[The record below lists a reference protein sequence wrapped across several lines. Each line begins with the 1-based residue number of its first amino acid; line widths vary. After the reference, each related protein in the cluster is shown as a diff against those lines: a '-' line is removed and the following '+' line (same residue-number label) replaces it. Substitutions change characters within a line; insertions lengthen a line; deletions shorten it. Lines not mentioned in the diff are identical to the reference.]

1 MDTPLPPR
9 LGALT
14 LDPELLREIPGHL
27 ILRYRAVPLRL
38 EGTRLVVG
46 MVNPDDLMARED
58 LGLLIRYTL
67 EVEPID
73 PDLSD
78 VQRYLDESPSDTLLM
93 HDYSAEDFGQKKG
106 EPEFPI
112 DPQHLRQILT
122 TFALQDHVEGVFLLA
137 LQRQARQFRVACRPD
152 RIDFYFGD
160 DLHPELTKPRFVR
173 QAFWARWKEQAGLDL
188 SEPEPCSGRL
198 KGGSAD
204 WTVQFADEAV
214 FFKRGACAAG
224 ATSCDSGRLSPE
236 DG

>member
-1 MDTPLPPR
+1 MDTPQPPR
-9 LGALT
+9 LGSLT

-27 ILRYRAVPLRL
+27 MLRYRAVPLRV
-38 EGTRLVVG
+38 EGDRLVLG

-58 LGLLIRYTL
+58 IGLITGYTI

-73 PDLSD
+73 SDLSD
-78 VQRYLDESPSDTLLM
+78 LQRYLDESPSDTLLM
-93 HDYSAEDFGQKKG
+93 HDYAAEDFGQKTG

-112 DPQHLRQILT
+112 DPQNLRKILA

-152 RIDFYFGD
+152 RIDFYFGH

-188 SEPEPCSGRL
+188 SQPEPCSGRL
-198 KGGSAD
+198 KGGCER
-204 WTVQFADEAV
+204 WTVRFAGDEV
-214 FFKRGACAAG
+214 FFQREA
-224 ATSCDSGRLSPE
+224 D
-236 DG
+236 